1 MATVSATDEG
11 WHEPGAAPTWCE
23 SWWFEAARDDG
34 SGFALRVHLFPRD
47 RRVWYWAHVVDP
59 DGDLVAVRDHDEPYP
74 PPGRLLL
81 RGVPFWAEL
90 VCEEPFEFWTL
101 GLETYGVR
109 LDGPE
114 AALGDE
120 YGERLPVA
128 FDLEW
133 EAYTPPVPM
142 GGGLAGYEHPG
153 TVHGEIH
160 LGGTTIGFEGR
171 GARGHSWGDG
181 PWWAHRRHRA
191 AFQFGDALAV
201 GVVADPRGRAAEGYV
216 WSVGEGVRPVESLR
230 VETHPGPHGFPAAA
244 RYVVNHDLELE
255 VEVTSPAPV
264 SLADAGRGLPP
275 GRLPRALCR
284 ATSDDAAGLGWAE
297 WFQPRPL

>member
-1 MATVSATDEG
+1 MTTVGAVDEG
-11 WHEPGAAPTWCE
+11 WHEPGRGASWCE

-34 SGFALRVHLFPRD
+34 CGFAVRVQLFPHD

-59 DGDLVAVRDHDEPYP
+59 DGDLVAVRDHDEPFP

-90 VCEEPFEFWTL
+90 VCEEPLKFWTI
-101 GLETYGVR
+101 GLETYGVL
-109 LDGPE
+109 LDSPS
-114 AALGDE
+114 AAYGDE
-120 YGERLPVA
+120 YGERIPIA

-133 EAYTPPVPM
+133 ESYTPPTPLH
-142 GGGLAGYEHPG
+142 GGLTGYEHAG

-160 LGGTTIGFEGR
+160 LGSTTIGFGGR

-191 AFQFGDALAV
+191 AFQLGDALAV
-201 GVVADPRGRAAEGYV
+201 GLVADPRGRGAEGYV
-216 WSVGEGVRPVESLR
+216 WRVGEGAAPVESLR
-230 VETHPGPHGFPAAA
+230 VETHLGPGGFPVAA

-255 VEVTSPAPV
+255 VEVTGFAPV
-264 SLADAGRGLPP
+264 ALGDEGAGLPA

-284 ATSDDAAGLGWAE
+284 ATAGGDSGLGWAE